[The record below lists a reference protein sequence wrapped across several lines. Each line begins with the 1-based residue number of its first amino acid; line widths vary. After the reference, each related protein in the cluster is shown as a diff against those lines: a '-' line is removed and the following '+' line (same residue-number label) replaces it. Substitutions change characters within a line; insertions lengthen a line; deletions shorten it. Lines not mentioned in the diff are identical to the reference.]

1 MMLPFEKVFIA
12 IMCIGYIIVGIIFI
26 ATWL

>member
-1 MMLPFEKVFIA
+1 MMFPCEKVFIA